1 MARSLNHLDTVS
13 VGLAAVTALAG
24 LAVYPELPAEMAI
37 HFSASGQPDNFVPK
51 AVGVAAVPA
60 GMVLTHLVLKWAVR
74 VDPPDDPR
82 TIVFVTVATML
93 LLAAIQGLVLAW
105 NLGYAVPFD
114 LVLLGVLAWGA
125 LVVAYT
131 AVREYGLGIP

>member
-1 MARSLNHLDTVS
+1 VYRPLTRLDAISGGLALLTAL
-13 VGLAAVTALAG
+13 VGLALYPRRPAG
-24 LAVYPELPAEMAI
+24 MAI

-51 AVGVAAVPA
+51 AVAVAAMPLL
-60 GMVLTHLVLKWAVR
+60 MLLTHVVMQWAAR

-82 TIVFVTVATML
+82 TMTGITVATVL

-114 LVLLGVLAWGA
+114 LVLVGILVWGA
-125 LVVAYT
+125 LVAGYAV
-131 AVREYGLGIP
+131 VREYGLGS

>member
-1 MARSLNHLDTVS
+1 
-13 VGLAAVTALAG
+13 
-24 LAVYPELPAEMAI
+24 MAI

-51 AVGVAAVPA
+51 AVAVAAMPVA
-60 GMVLTHLVLKWAVR
+60 MILTHVVIQWAAR

-82 TIVFVTVATML
+82 TMTGITVATVL

-114 LVLLGVLAWGA
+114 LVLVGILVWGA
-125 LVVAYT
+125 LVAGYAV
-131 AVREYGLGIP
+131 VREYGLGI